1 MINNN
6 RSKIAHNS
14 TEINLWTLG
23 KLLGLSQVIKKF
35 VQKRIQYKER
45 VNKYNGHCIDYL
57 QSSLDLDTQCVQH
70 CIFNNQG
77 VVYFDQLSGA
87 VRMRK
92 LVKILISFFLIS
104 DRNSLRYV

>member
-57 QSSLDLDTQCVQH
+57 QSSLDLEHTICTTLY
-70 CIFNNQG
+70 I
-77 VVYFDQLSGA
+77 QL
-87 VRMRK
+87 
-92 LVKILISFFLIS
+92 
-104 DRNSLRYV
+104 